1 MKDYFGYAM
10 GDFGCNM
17 CFALITNYMMLFYT
31 QYIGVSLGDWAWII
45 IVGKVWDAIN
55 DVLIGNMVDNMQISK
70 KSKFKPWI
78 VMGGAA
84 LIVCTTLTFLPLTEA
99 SYRFKVFYCLMAYC
113 VWSVAYTLANVP
125 YGALH
130 SSITDEP
137 DKRTNLSTF
146 RSIGA
151 GLAQAP
157 LMLLPLVVYDE
168 SDNLKGKT
176 MFWIALGCS
185 LIGFVG
191 FLLVKFLVTER
202 ITVEKKNEKSNY
214 LRTVKNFFSN
224 VPMVALTIVSF
235 VQVVCFM
242 SMQSV
247 NNIIFQSYFHNT
259 KILAAVN
266 IVAYLPMV
274 LVMPFVGKI
283 TKKIGKKKFI
293 VLSSAI
299 SAVAGVTVFL
309 LPLEPA
315 AKSSIPIWI
324 AGLMLLYFSNAVFS
338 VIVWAMVVDCIDWQY
353 IKTGNR
359 DEGSTYALY
368 SFFRKLAQG
377 AGSAISALALALCGY
392 VEELGAAQSAET
404 ALNVKNMY
412 LIVMTVGVVISVVVT
427 QFMYKTPEGA
437 PSIHSAE

>member
-309 LPLEPA
+309 LPLEPE

-427 QFMYKTPEGA
+427 QFMYKTPDGA
-437 PSIHSAE
+437 PSIQSVE